1 MLRRVTEI
9 EMKLNKKIMAAVMA
23 LCLSTLSAC
32 GNTASNAGAG
42 ADGSVSDVVVFGEGA
57 APAESGAVKDTVVV
71 AVNSESSSGWN
82 PITGYGQRFDPI
94 LQSTLT
100 KAYGGEI
107 TNDLATDYH
116 VSEDGLDWTFVIRDD
131 AYYSNGEKVLAS
143 DVEFTYEAVRDGGTS
158 LDLSNIKDAETIDDT
173 TVVFHLS
180 EPDYTFLYMTYKV
193 GIVPEKY
200 YDDNYGENPIGSG
213 PFKMTEW
220 EKGQQCVWE
229 YNEYYY
235 GKEPQIKKIILLFM
249 DDDASFMAAQR
260 GDVDIIY
267 TNQNLATQTI
277 DGYSMVPIES
287 IDNYGIIFPTTYDE
301 GKTSEDGRPIGNNVT
316 GDVVIRR
323 ALAVGIDREALI
335 RDVFNGYGIAS
346 YSMCDT
352 MPWFNEE
359 TALDDSNSG
368 LDVAID
374 MLEEGGWIDEDG
386 DGIREKN
393 GVKAEFTLLYT
404 SNNAN
409 RQSMAMALAE
419 QAKALGISIL
429 PEGAANSDISPRM
442 FSTPYM
448 FGRGD
453 YTPNEFYLMNST
465 ATRGAGWSNSSFY
478 SNPSVDEYMSLAMAS
493 DNMEDVYKYYKL
505 AQWDGESGASLIG
518 DVPAAWYVRA
528 DHCYFV
534 RDGLNI
540 GEQPVQPHC
549 ANGQVVLS
557 NICDWKWE

>member
-23 LCLSTLSAC
+23 LCLSALSGC

-42 ADGSVSDVVVFGEGA
+42 ADGSVNDVVVFGEGA

-493 DNMEDVYKYYKL
+493 DNMEDVYKYFKL

>member
-23 LCLSTLSAC
+23 LCLSALSAC
-32 GNTASNAGAG
+32 GNTASNVGAG

-158 LDLSNIKDAETIDDT
+158 LDLSNIKDAETVDDT

>member
-1 MLRRVTEI
+1 
-9 EMKLNKKIMAAVMA
+9 MKLNKKIMAAVMA
-23 LCLSTLSAC
+23 LCLSALSGC

-107 TNDLATDYH
+107 TNDLTTDYH

>member
-1 MLRRVTEI
+1 
-9 EMKLNKKIMAAVMA
+9 MKLNKKILAAVMA
-23 LCLSTLSAC
+23 LCLSALAGC
-32 GNTASNAGAG
+32 GNTAADAGINADEG
-42 ADGSVSDVVVFGEGA
+42 VSDVVSMESGA
-57 APAESGAVKDTVVV
+57 APEQPSTEVKDTVVV

-82 PITGYGQRFDPI
+82 PIAGYGQRFDPI

-107 TNDLATDYH
+107 TNDLATDYY
-116 VSEDGLDWTFVIRDD
+116 VSDDGLDWTFVIRDD

-158 LDLSNIKDAETIDDT
+158 LDLSNIKDAETVDDT
-173 TVVFHLS
+173 TVVFHLE

-200 YDDNYGENPIGSG
+200 YDENYGENPIGSG
-213 PFKMTEW
+213 PYKMTRW
-220 EKGQQCVWE
+220 EKGQQAIWE

-235 GKEPQIKKIILLFM
+235 GKEPEIKKIILLFM
-249 DDDASFMAAQR
+249 DDASFMAAQR

-267 TNQNLATQTI
+267 TNQNLAVQTI
-277 DGYSMVPIES
+277 DGYHMEAIES

-359 TALDDSNSG
+359 TALNESNSG
-368 LDVAID
+368 LDVAIE

-429 PEGAANSDISPRM
+429 PEGAASSDITPRL

-465 ATRGAGWSNSSFY
+465 NTRGAGWSNSSFY

-493 DNMEDVYKYYKL
+493 NNIEDVYKYYKL

>member
-1 MLRRVTEI
+1 MI
-9 EMKLNKKIMAAVMA
+9 
-23 LCLSTLSAC
+23 
-32 GNTASNAGAG
+32 
-42 ADGSVSDVVVFGEGA
+42 
-57 APAESGAVKDTVVV
+57 
-71 AVNSESSSGWN
+71 
-82 PITGYGQRFDPI
+82 
-94 LQSTLT
+94 
-100 KAYGGEI
+100 
-107 TNDLATDYH
+107 
-116 VSEDGLDWTFVIRDD
+116 
-131 AYYSNGEKVLAS
+131 
-143 DVEFTYEAVRDGGTS
+143 
-158 LDLSNIKDAETIDDT
+158 
-173 TVVFHLS
+173 
-180 EPDYTFLYMTYKV
+180 
-193 GIVPEKY
+193 
-200 YDDNYGENPIGSG
+200 
-213 PFKMTEW
+213 
-220 EKGQQCVWE
+220 
-229 YNEYYY
+229 
-235 GKEPQIKKIILLFM
+235 
-249 DDDASFMAAQR
+249 
-260 GDVDIIY
+260 
-267 TNQNLATQTI
+267 
-277 DGYSMVPIES
+277 
-287 IDNYGIIFPTTYDE
+287 
-301 GKTSEDGRPIGNNVT
+301 NVT
-316 GDVVIRR
+316 GDVIIRR

-359 TALDDSNSG
+359 TALNASNSG
-368 LDVAID
+368 LDVAIA

-386 DGIREKN
+386 DGIREKD

>member
-1 MLRRVTEI
+1 
-9 EMKLNKKIMAAVMA
+9 MKLNKKIMAAVMA
-23 LCLSTLSAC
+23 LCLSALSAC

-42 ADGSVSDVVVFGEGA
+42 ADGNVSDVVVFGEGA

-158 LDLSNIKDAETIDDT
+158 LDLSNIKDAETINDT

-193 GIVPEKY
+193 GVVPEKY

-335 RDVFNGYGIAS
+335 MDVFNGYGIAS

-368 LDVAID
+368 FDVAID

>member
-1 MLRRVTEI
+1 
-9 EMKLNKKIMAAVMA
+9 MKLNKKIMAAVMA
-23 LCLSTLSAC
+23 LCLSALSGC
-32 GNTASNAGAG
+32 GNTAL
-42 ADGSVSDVVVFGEGA
+42 
-57 APAESGAVKDTVVV
+57 AESGAVKDTVVV

-107 TNDLATDYH
+107 TNDLATDYY
-116 VSEDGLDWTFVIRDD
+116 VSDDGLDWTFVIRDD

-158 LDLSNIKDAETIDDT
+158 LDLSNIKDAETVNDT

-193 GIVPEKY
+193 GIVPEKH

-267 TNQNLATQTI
+267 TNQNLAAQTI

-316 GDVVIRR
+316 GDVIIRR

-359 TALDDSNSG
+359 TALNASNSG
-368 LDVAID
+368 LDVAIA

-386 DGIREKN
+386 DGIREKD

>member
-1 MLRRVTEI
+1 
-9 EMKLNKKIMAAVMA
+9 MKLNKKIMAAVMA
-23 LCLSTLSAC
+23 LCLSALSGC

-493 DNMEDVYKYYKL
+493 DNMEDVYKYFKL

>member
-23 LCLSTLSAC
+23 LCLSALSGC

>member
-23 LCLSTLSAC
+23 LCLSALSAC

-42 ADGSVSDVVVFGEGA
+42 ADGNVSDVVVFGEGA

>member
-23 LCLSTLSAC
+23 LCLSALSAC

-42 ADGSVSDVVVFGEGA
+42 ADGNVSDVVVFGEGA

-158 LDLSNIKDAETIDDT
+158 LDLSNIKDAETINDT

-193 GIVPEKY
+193 GVVPEKY

-335 RDVFNGYGIAS
+335 MDVFNGYGIAS

-368 LDVAID
+368 FDVAID